1 MKKNEK
7 ILGQSQVFTPR
18 IIKDYLIS
26 VIAVLD
32 NDSDIL
38 GKFVMETINALKDNY
53 ENYELVL
60 IDNGSIDK
68 TESLIT
74 EILEKVECM
83 RYIKLSRKYDLE
95 VAMSAGLETVIG
107 DIVIIL
113 EPQYDPPK
121 LIPSFVKKTISTG
134 GVVYGIRANYD
145 DKMPAHYRV
154 GKEIFHLFCNW
165 FFEFSPPK
173 NAGFF
178 MGLSRAALN
187 AIIKIKGKTKF
198 LRVFGSRIGFNTD
211 KISYK
216 VEPLRKKLRA
226 RSLAQSLD
234 YSIAVI
240 FTNSNKYLRIVS
252 LLGFFVAALNLLL
265 AAGVVLIAVFKQSA
279 ATKALFAP
287 LQNAVMFFF
296 LFLIIAL
303 FIEYAIRNIDNTQE
317 GPVYYIDYE
326 KNSTVMIR
334 NEAQKRNVFESPND

>member
-1 MKKNEK
+1 MKKNK
-7 ILGQSQVFTPR
+7 K
-18 IIKDYLIS
+18 IIKDYFVS

-38 GKFVMETINALKDNY
+38 GKFVSETVNVLKNSY

-68 TESLIT
+68 TEALISR
-74 EILEKVECM
+74 ILEKEECM

-113 EPQYDPPK
+113 EPQSDPPK
-121 LIPSFVKKTISTG
+121 LIPSFVNKTISTG
-134 GVVYGIRANYD
+134 GVVYGIRTNYY
-145 DKMPAHYRV
+145 DKMPVYYRI
-154 GKEIFHLFCNW
+154 GKPIFHLFCNM

-187 AIIKIKGKTKF
+187 AIIQIKGRAKF
-198 LRVFGSRIGFNTD
+198 LRVFGSRIGFDTD
-211 KISYK
+211 KITYK
-216 VEPLRKKLRA
+216 VEPMRKKLRA
-226 RSLAQSLD
+226 RSFAESLD

-240 FTNSNKYLRIVS
+240 FTNSNRYLRIVS
-252 LLGFFVAALNLLL
+252 LLGLFAAVLNL
-265 AAGVVLIAVFKQSA
+265 AVVVGIILIAIFKQNIIA
-279 ATKALFAP
+279 KDLLVPF
-287 LQNAVMFFF
+287 QNAVMFFF
-296 LFLIIAL
+296 VFLIIAL
-303 FIEYAIRNIDNTQE
+303 FIEYAIRNIDNTKE
-317 GPVYYIDYE
+317 SPVYYIDYE

-334 NEAQKRNVFESPND
+334 NQAERRNVFDSPKD